1 MDGIL
6 ESNVKKR
13 KKGKSSVGKNKRN
26 SKIFFI
32 AVLGILL
39 AAAGIRLFLYFNAD
53 SKTSQVIKFDT
64 EEVMRINDEKVVMNE
79 FLLYAADVYQG
90 YNLQNEANWNMEVS
104 DSSSN
109 TITFE
114 KQVKGTICEQ
124 IRMTKVLCM
133 IAKEQGIVLSEDEKN
148 ILLENANTYYGDL
161 NAAKVVD
168 KTLTVDLIAK
178 FYGENALAQKVYNSI
193 IDSYDESQD
202 AVEDSDSGNT
212 ELSANEMYF
221 IEKYH
226 NLADEYNGEY
236 DYYTSINWGLLE
248 QLSFAEIGKDDTEGA
263 QSTETDTSEKNNAIT
278 DKAQEATQANTA
290 ETGTGDSTG
299 N

>member
-1 MDGIL
+1 MSENL
-6 ESNVKKR
+6 ENNMKKR
-13 KKGKSSVGKNKRN
+13 KKEKSTVRKSKWN

-39 AAAGIRLFLYFNAD
+39 AAAGIRLFFYFNAD

-90 YNLQNEANWNMEVS
+90 YNLQNEANWDMEVS
-104 DSSSN
+104 DSSNN

-133 IAKEQGIVLSEDEKN
+133 IAKEEEIVLSEDEKK

-178 FYGENALAQKVYNSI
+178 FYEENALAQKVYNNI
-193 IDSYDESQD
+193 IDSYDQNQD
-202 AVEDSDSGNT
+202 AIEDNDSGNSN
-212 ELSANEMYF
+212 LSANEMYF

-226 NLADEYNGEY
+226 DLAEQYNTGY
-236 DYYTSINWGLLE
+236 DYYSSINWPLLE
-248 QLSFAEIGKDDTEGA
+248 QLSFDEIGKDEKVEA
-263 QSTETDTSEKNNAIT
+263 QSSEIDSSERNNTIT
-278 DKAQEATQANTA
+278 DQAQEAIQSDAT
-290 ETGTGDSTG
+290 ETSTGDSTG